1 MIFRIAKISKSIDR
15 IEIESLVQSLHR
27 DVSAQSLRL
36 DLLLRIVDVLRNEK
50 MIEMIRDQIIQNLDR
65 SHVYVC

>member
-15 IEIESLVQSLHR
+15 IEIENLVQNLHKN
-27 DVSAQSLRL
+27 VNAQSLRL
-36 DLLLRIVDVLRNEK
+36 DLFLRIVDVLKNEK
-50 MIEMIRDQIIQNLDR
+50 MIEMIRDQIIQDFDR